1 MRLTR
6 LEINGFKS
14 FAKRTELIFEPG
26 ITGILGP
33 NGCGKSNI
41 SDAFRFVLGEQS
53 ARALRGKKVEDFIFG
68 GTESRRPLSFCQV
81 SMSFDNSDGKLASP
95 YSEVVVSRHA
105 FRSGESEYFINK
117 TPCRLKDILEL
128 FHDTGIGKDGYSII
142 GQGRVSDILSDRSG
156 ERREVFEEAVGV
168 MKYRS
173 RKEESERKLQNTKK
187 NLTRLDDII
196 FEVESRL
203 EPLRV
208 DSEKA
213 IEYFKY
219 REELKSLELNLF
231 IYQYDKSNER
241 IASVKQTISV
251 YSSSINEAVA
261 TESKLNSFC
270 SKLDDEQRKLSED
283 LNDLSHKLIE
293 MSSNVESSIGHERLL
308 HERKSTLE
316 TEIKQK
322 KDQAR
327 ELSEQLSHAEEELKS
342 IKSLYSS
349 GQSDCET
356 YRKELNVAEENFSFI
371 SNTILEREKLLEE
384 SKQSMMTSLNRIA
397 DAKSRIARLEAM
409 RSGINDR
416 LRAIE
421 TEKETLTS
429 EATSLFEEL
438 GEADKEINEIRKKR
452 ECDEA
457 KYSEATKQLDSVNEI
472 IKRASYELRSKEN
485 ELNSLHSK
493 LKVLEE
499 LKSVHEGYYS
509 SVKRLLNDCANN
521 NSLASHICG
530 VVAELISVPTEFE
543 TAIEMVVSSALQ
555 DIVVPSEYDAKF
567 LIEYLRKHQYGRA
580 TFLPV
585 SNIHSKLLNNYELNQ
600 TKIDG
605 SYGVAS
611 ELISYSSEY
620 KGIMENLFGRIV
632 IVKDL
637 DVGIELSRRTK
648 AAFKIVTLKGDILNS
663 GGSLTGGSVQK
674 REVSIL
680 GREREIDSLKSDYH
694 QIEEVITK
702 INNDI
707 DSYKESVAVLS
718 VTVKEIADRFQEY
731 NVLLASAKERTDIVK
746 KYIERNADSTDKFNM
761 EVDQLND
768 SLSEIEEQI
777 NETLSVQSGLSE
789 GSTVTND
796 DIRKL
801 QEELTSL
808 RSKLQSANDTLAT
821 VRVKLNSSEK
831 EVSTSANEL
840 NKLMAEI
847 DKKKQ
852 LIIEYN
858 NFAIATAEAIS
869 NIDMEIK
876 ELTEKSDKERLKFES
891 LKQEQKRIESE
902 IETKLSLLDEKRN
915 ERETVSHQLIDLR
928 ERQHKSE
935 LNLNRIQLEVNS
947 LCDRIWQDYELT
959 YENALPYRKEISVT
973 QSHMRVDELKQSIKA
988 LGTVNTGSIEE
999 YKELCARHEELT
1011 AQCNDLRHAESDL
1024 TELISRLT
1032 TTMEHEFAQQF
1043 KIIQKNFSETFTA
1056 LFNGGKAELILSD
1069 TNDVLNC
1076 DIDIIAQPPGKKL
1089 QLLTLLSGGE
1099 QALTA
1104 IALLFAI
1111 LKLKPTAFCILD
1123 EIDTSLDET
1132 NVENFARYLK
1142 DYSKD
1147 TQFIVITH
1155 RKGSMAVCNALYG
1168 VSMEEK
1174 GVSTIVSAKF
1184 ND

>member
-95 YSEVVVSRHA
+95 YSKVVVSRHA

-196 FEVESRL
+196 FEIESRL
-203 EPLRV
+203 EPLKIE
-208 DSEKA
+208 SEKA

-219 REELKSLELNLF
+219 REELKLLELNLF

-241 IASVKQTISV
+241 MASVKQTISI
-251 YSSSINEAVA
+251 YNSSIEEAVA
-261 TESKLNSFC
+261 AESELNSFC
-270 SKLDDEQRKLSED
+270 SKLEDEQRKLSEN
-283 LNDLSHKLIE
+283 LSDLSHKLIE
-293 MSSNVESSIGHERLL
+293 MSSNVESSIGQERLL
-308 HERKSTLE
+308 LERKSTLE
-316 TEIKQK
+316 AEIGQK
-322 KDQAR
+322 KQQAD
-327 ELSEQLSHAEEELKS
+327 ELSEQLKYDEEE
-342 IKSLYSS
+342 IKRIEALCST

-356 YRKELNVAEENFSFI
+356 YRQKLSVAEKDFSSI
-371 SNTILEREKLLEE
+371 SNTILEREELLEK
-384 SKQSMMTSLNRIA
+384 SKQAMMASLNRIA

-416 LRAIE
+416 LKAIE
-421 TEKETLTS
+421 SEKEALEK
-429 EATSLFEEL
+429 EAESLSDEL
-438 GEADKEINEIRKKR
+438 NDADNEVKEILKKR
-452 ECDEA
+452 EYDEA
-457 KYSEATKQLDSVNEI
+457 EHSKSVKQLESINETV
-472 IKRASYELRSKEN
+472 KRVSYELRSEEN

-499 LKSVHEGYYS
+499 LKSAHEGYYA
-509 SVKRLLNDCANN
+509 SVKKLLNDCTNDNN
-521 NSLASHICG
+521 LASRICG

-543 TAIEMVVSSALQ
+543 TAIEMAIGSALQ
-555 DIVVPSEYDAKF
+555 NIVVPNENDAKS
-567 LIEYLRKHQYGRA
+567 LIEHLRRRQYGRA
-580 TFLPV
+580 TFLPITTV
-585 SNIHSKLLNNYELNQ
+585 HSRLLNSFELNQ
-600 TKIDG
+600 IKIDG

-611 ELISYSSEY
+611 ELIGYSPKY

-637 DVGIELSRRTK
+637 DIGIELSRRTK
-648 AAFKIVTLKGDILNS
+648 ASFKIVTLKGDILNS

-680 GREREIDSLKSDYH
+680 GRDREIESLKSDYRR
-694 QIEEVITK
+694 IEEEIAK
-702 INNDI
+702 LNNNLDG
-707 DSYKESVAVLS
+707 YKKS
-718 VTVKEIADRFQEY
+718 VTDLSSEIKAIADRLQQY
-731 NVLLASAKERTDIVK
+731 NVLLASSQERTDIIR
-746 KYIERNADSTDKFNM
+746 KYIKRNSESTDKFDT
-761 EVDQLND
+761 EVEQLND
-768 SLSEIEEQI
+768 SLNEIEEQI
-777 NETLSVQSGLSE
+777 RETLGMQSGLSQDN
-789 GSTVTND
+789 TVTND

-801 QEELTSL
+801 QDELTAL
-808 RSKLQSANDTLAT
+808 RNKLQLANDTLAMI
-821 VRVKLNSSEK
+821 RVELTSSEK
-831 EVSTSANEL
+831 EVVTHANDKS
-840 NKLMAEI
+840 KLAAEI
-847 DKKKQ
+847 EKKKQ
-852 LIIEYN
+852 LIISCE
-858 NFAIATAEAIS
+858 NFATTTTEAIS
-869 NIDMEIK
+869 SIELQIK
-876 ELTEKSDKERLKFES
+876 ELTAKSDKQRLEFEQ

-902 IETKLSLLDEKRN
+902 IDSKLSLLDEKRN
-915 ERETVSHQLIDLR
+915 EREAVSHQLTDLR

-935 LNLNRIQLEVNS
+935 LSLNRIQLEVNS

-973 QSHMRVDELKQSIKA
+973 QSHMRVDEIKKSIKA
-988 LGTVNTGSIEE
+988 LGTVNTSSIEE

-1032 TTMEHEFAQQF
+1032 TTMENEFAQQF
-1043 KIIQKNFSETFTA
+1043 KLIQKNFSETFTS

-1069 TNDVLNC
+1069 ANDVLNC

-1142 DYSKD
+1142 EYSKD

-1184 ND
+1184 NE